1 MRDTTIDALKN
12 LYLTKGG
19 SADDFAN
26 ITVIPDAINTIALAE
41 GGDVTVEA
49 APAETDFWGT
59 TASQM
64 QTSVAVSGRAITGT
78 LTKLTSGSLVDVW
91 GAGYFIG
98 LKFTKTNAKV
108 DTVKVAMNPS
118 VSSGLVALE
127 DDGLAVFKVTDKNA
141 QTLICVSYEGDL
153 QYTQTYDV
161 SGLTLSE

>member
-1 MRDTTIDALKN
+1 MRDTNIDALKN
-12 LYLTKGG
+12 LYVAEGG
-19 SADDFAN
+19 DPADFAN
-26 ITVIPDAINTIALAE
+26 VTIIPDAINTLALAK

-49 APAETDFWGT
+49 APSDTDFWGT
-59 TASQM
+59 LASQM
-64 QTSVAVSGRAITGT
+64 QSSIAIANRAITGT

-98 LKFTKTNAKV
+98 LKFTKTNPKT
-108 DTVKVAMNPS
+108 DTIKVAMNPS

-127 DDGLAVFKVTDKNA
+127 DDGLAVFKITNKSA
-141 QTLICVSYEGDL
+141 QSLICVSYAGEI